1 MRRNRKDLRLRNVH
15 ALAVARGAV
24 EELEGV
30 GGAVAA
36 GEVARVLDVVV
47 ALRVGDRVVVVLAA
61 KAEDAA
67 VRVAVDGVKARAVI
81 AKADAEMAEASSSR
95 T

>member
-1 MRRNRKDLRLRNVH
+1 MRRNTKDLRLRNVH

-30 GGAVAA
+30 AGAVAA

-47 ALRVGDRVVVVLAA
+47 APRVGDRVVVLAA

>member
-1 MRRNRKDLRLRNVH
+1 MRRDRKDLRLRNVH

-30 GGAVAA
+30 AGAVAA
-36 GEVARVLDVVV
+36 GEVAPVLDVVV
-47 ALRVGDRVVVVLAA
+47 ARRVGDRVVVLAA

-67 VRVAVDGVKARAVI
+67 VRVDGVKARAVI

>member
-1 MRRNRKDLRLRNVH
+1 
-15 ALAVARGAV
+15 V

-30 GGAVAA
+30 AGAVAA

-47 ALRVGDRVVVVLAA
+47 APRVGDRVVVLAA
-61 KAEDAA
+61 KAEGAA